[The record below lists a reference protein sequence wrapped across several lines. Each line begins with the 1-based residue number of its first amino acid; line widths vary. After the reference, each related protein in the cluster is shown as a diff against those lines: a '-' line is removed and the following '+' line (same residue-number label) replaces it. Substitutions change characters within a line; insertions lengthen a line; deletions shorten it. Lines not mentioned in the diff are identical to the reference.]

1 MPEETLKQ
9 KTARGLFWGFVNNG
23 SMQFLNLLF
32 GIFLGRILSPE
43 DYGMVGMLTIFSLI
57 AGSLQESGFIAA
69 LANKKEVKHEEYN
82 AVFWFSTSIS
92 FCLYWIL
99 FFLAPL
105 IADFYNE
112 PKLIPLARYAFL
124 GFFISS
130 LGIIP
135 SAYLFRTLQVR
146 QRSIATILALG
157 LSGIVGVTLAFNGF
171 SYWSLATQSLVYI
184 SILTLCV
191 WNVCPWR
198 PTLQW
203 NFRPIREMLG
213 FSSKLLLTNI
223 FTHINNNL
231 FSVILGRFYGEKEVG
246 QFNQANNW
254 NYRGHSLISGMVG
267 GVAQPLFAQIN
278 DEPERQVRA
287 FRKMLRFT
295 AFISF
300 PAMLGL
306 SLIAPELITIAIT
319 DKWLESAHILQI
331 LAIGGTFIPIA
342 GLYTNLLIS
351 KGKSNVYLGN
361 TVALGMLQ
369 LILMLLL
376 HPYGIYT
383 MSCVYVCVNMLW
395 LFVWHYFVYKEI
407 RLNLWHVL
415 KDIVPYAC
423 IALFVIGF
431 TYWITLKIENIYLSI
446 IVKTL
451 LAASLYTLITWL
463 SGSATFKECWG
474 YLIKKKK

>member
-1 MPEETLKQ
+1 MAEETLKQ
-9 KTARGLFWGFVNNG
+9 KTARGLFWGFINNG

-69 LANKKEVKHEEYN
+69 LANKKEVKHEDYN
-82 AVFWFSTSIS
+82 AVFWFSSSIS

-99 FFLAPL
+99 FFCAPL

-112 PKLIPLARYAFL
+112 PKLIPLARFAFL

-135 SAYLFRTLQVR
+135 SAYLFRNLLVR

-157 LSGIVGVTLAFNGF
+157 TSGIVGVTLAYNGF

-184 SILTLCV
+184 TILTTYV
-191 WNVCPWR
+191 WLICPWR
-198 PTLQW
+198 PTLKW
-203 NFRPIREMLG
+203 SFRPIREMLG
-213 FSSKLLLTNI
+213 FSSKLLFTNI

-231 FSVILGRFYGEKEVG
+231 FSVVLGRFYGEKEVG

-267 GVAQPLFAQIN
+267 GVAQPVFAQIN
-278 DEPERQVRA
+278 NDSERQVRA

-295 AFISF
+295 AFVSF

-306 SLIAPELITIAIT
+306 SLVAPELITIAIT
-319 DKWLESAHILQI
+319 DKWLASARILQI
-331 LAIGGTFIPIA
+331 LAIGGTFIPIV

-351 KGKSNVYLGN
+351 KGKSNIYLWN
-361 TVALGMLQ
+361 TVTLGILQ
-369 LILMLLL
+369 LIVMLVLC
-376 HPYGIYT
+376 PYGIYT
-383 MSCVYVCVNMLW
+383 MVCVYACINVTW
-395 LFVWHYFVYKEI
+395 LFVWHYFVHKEI
-407 RLNLWHVL
+407 KLNLLQAL
-415 KDIVPYAC
+415 KDIIPYAG
-423 IALFVIGF
+423 IAIAVMTF
-431 TYWITLKIENIYLSI
+431 TYWATLNLKNIYLLMI
-446 IVKTL
+446 AKIFI
-451 LAASLYTLITWL
+451 AASLYTGITWL
-463 SGSATFKECWG
+463 SGSATFKECVG
-474 YLIKKKK
+474 YLRKKK

>member
-1 MPEETLKQ
+1 MAEETLKQ
-9 KTARGLFWGFVNNG
+9 KTARGLFWGFINNG

-69 LANKKEVKHEEYN
+69 LANKKEVKHEDYN
-82 AVFWFSTSIS
+82 AVFWFSSSIS

-99 FFLAPL
+99 FFCAPL

-112 PKLIPLARYAFL
+112 PKLIPLARFAFL

-135 SAYLFRTLQVR
+135 SAYLFRNLLVR

-157 LSGIVGVTLAFNGF
+157 TSGIVGVTLAYNGF

-184 SILTLCV
+184 TILTTYV
-191 WNVCPWR
+191 WLICPWR
-198 PTLQW
+198 PTLKW
-203 NFRPIREMLG
+203 SFHPIREMLG
-213 FSSKLLLTNI
+213 FSSKLLFTNI

-231 FSVILGRFYGEKEVG
+231 FSVVLGRFYGEKEVG
-246 QFNQANNW
+246 QFNQANSW

-267 GVAQPLFAQIN
+267 GVAQPVFAQIN
-278 DEPERQVRA
+278 NDSERQVRA

-295 AFISF
+295 AFVSF

-306 SLIAPELITIAIT
+306 SLVAPELITIAIT
-319 DKWLESAHILQI
+319 DKWLASARILQI
-331 LAIGGTFIPIA
+331 LAIGGAFIPIV

-351 KGKSNVYLGN
+351 KGKSNIYLWN
-361 TVALGMLQ
+361 TVTLGILQ
-369 LILMLLL
+369 LIVMLVLC
-376 HPYGIYT
+376 PYGIYT
-383 MSCVYVCVNMLW
+383 MVCVYACINVTW
-395 LFVWHYFVYKEI
+395 LFVWHYFVHKEI
-407 RLNLWHVL
+407 KLNLLQAL
-415 KDIVPYAC
+415 KDIIPYAG
-423 IALFVIGF
+423 IAIAVMTF
-431 TYWITLKIENIYLSI
+431 TYWATLNLKNIYLLMI
-446 IVKTL
+446 AKIFI
-451 LAASLYTLITWL
+451 AASLYTGITWL
-463 SGSATFKECWG
+463 SGSATFKECVG
-474 YLIKKKK
+474 YLRKKK

>member
-1 MPEETLKQ
+1 MAEETLKQ
-9 KTARGLFWGFVNNG
+9 KTARGLFWGFINNG

-69 LANKKEVKHEEYN
+69 LANKQEVKHEDYN
-82 AVFWFSTSIS
+82 AVFWFSSFIS

-99 FFLAPL
+99 FFCAPL

-112 PKLIPLARYAFL
+112 PKLIPLARFAFL

-135 SAYLFRTLQVR
+135 SAYLFRNLLVR

-157 LSGIVGVTLAFNGF
+157 TSGIVGVTLAYNGF

-184 SILTLCV
+184 TILTTYV
-191 WNVCPWR
+191 WLICPWR
-198 PTLQW
+198 PTLKW
-203 NFRPIREMLG
+203 SFCPIREMLG
-213 FSSKLLLTNI
+213 FSSKLLFTNI

-231 FSVILGRFYGEKEVG
+231 FSVVLGRFYGEKEVG
-246 QFNQANNW
+246 QFNQANSW

-267 GVAQPLFAQIN
+267 GVAQPVFAQIN
-278 DEPERQVRA
+278 NEPERQVRA

-295 AFISF
+295 AFVSF

-306 SLIAPELITIAIT
+306 SLVAPELITIAIT
-319 DKWLESAHILQI
+319 DKWLASARILQI
-331 LAIGGTFIPIA
+331 LAIGGAFIPIV

-351 KGKSNVYLGN
+351 KGKSNIYLWN
-361 TVALGMLQ
+361 TVTLGILQ
-369 LILMLLL
+369 LIVMLVLC
-376 HPYGIYT
+376 PYGIYT
-383 MSCVYVCVNMLW
+383 MVCVYASINVTW
-395 LFVWHYFVYKEI
+395 LFVWHYFVHKEI
-407 RLNLWHVL
+407 KLNLLQAL
-415 KDIVPYAC
+415 KDIIPYAG
-423 IALFVIGF
+423 IAIAVMTF
-431 TYWITLKIENIYLSI
+431 TYWATLNLKNIYLLMI
-446 IVKTL
+446 AKIFI
-451 LAASLYTLITWL
+451 AASLYTGITWL
-463 SGSATFKECWG
+463 SGSATFKECVG
-474 YLIKKKK
+474 YLRKKK